1 MAFVAFLQL
10 GHAKQATQQAIEAK
24 INSQVDAQLA
34 QMPLA
39 QKIAYLRDFMYK
51 DAKLPT
57 IGFAEAL
64 HGVVGTVLYGPAKQI
79 ATTSFGQVIGMGET
93 WDPELI
99 QRAGRVTGYEAR
111 YITQSKKYNRTML
124 ALWAPNADLARDPR
138 WGRTEESYG
147 EDPFLAGTMSAA
159 YVRGIQGDNPRYWLA
174 ASLVK
179 HFLANSNETA
189 RGGSSS
195 NFGERLF
202 YEYYSVP
209 FRMAFADGGSR
220 SFMASYN
227 AWNGVPM
234 TVNPILKTVVRDQ
247 WHVDGIVSTDAGAI
261 ENLVSLH
268 KYAATMEDAYV
279 ACVKAGVNQLLPVK
293 MDPTDYIAMAVKD
306 GKLTEADLDA
316 AIRGKIRT
324 TIRLGLLDPPAS
336 VPYSQIGREGE
347 PEPWTLPAQKE
358 LARRVVEESVVLLK
372 NEDAFLPLNKNKVK
386 NIAVIGPDADKVQ
399 TGGLYDGVLS
409 YAVTPLDGIRQHAGS
424 DAHVTFSPDNSNGV
438 AVEAAKKAD
447 VAIVVVG
454 NKPFCGDKE
463 MFGQFSENASSKPCS
478 DPGWGREGRDR
489 ESLDLTEESL
499 VKSVYAANPHTVL
512 VLVSGFPFAVNWSQE
527 HVPTILHIAHASQEQ
542 GNGLAEVLFG
552 EYNPAGR
559 VTQTWPTSLSQLPP
573 MMDYDI
579 THGRTYMYFTGKP
592 LYAFGHGLSY
602 TTFSYSNLKTVLPGT
617 STDGTI
623 LVTLEVKNSG
633 QLAGDEV
640 VQIYVS
646 HKSSQVLRPILEL
659 KAFRRISLAAG
670 ATRTVQFNIP
680 VQSLAYWDETS
691 HAFRVETDN
700 LQIGAGSASDDI
712 RLRSTVTVVSASS
725 REGVK

>member
-1 MAFVAFLQL
+1 
-10 GHAKQATQQAIEAK
+10 
-24 INSQVDAQLA
+24 
-34 QMPLA
+34 
-39 QKIAYLRDFMYK
+39 
-51 DAKLPT
+51 
-57 IGFAEAL
+57 
-64 HGVVGTVLYGPAKQI
+64 
-79 ATTSFGQVIGMGET
+79 
-93 WDPELI
+93 
-99 QRAGRVTGYEAR
+99 
-111 YITQSKKYNRTML
+111 
-124 ALWAPNADLARDPR
+124 
-138 WGRTEESYG
+138 
-147 EDPFLAGTMSAA
+147 
-159 YVRGIQGDNPRYWLA
+159 
-174 ASLVK
+174 
-179 HFLANSNETA
+179 
-189 RGGSSS
+189 
-195 NFGERLF
+195 
-202 YEYYSVP
+202 
-209 FRMAFADGGSR
+209 
-220 SFMASYN
+220 
-227 AWNGVPM
+227 
-234 TVNPILKTVVRDQ
+234 
-247 WHVDGIVSTDAGAI
+247 
-261 ENLVSLH
+261 
-268 KYAATMEDAYV
+268 
-279 ACVKAGVNQLLPVK
+279 
-293 MDPTDYIAMAVKD
+293 
-306 GKLTEADLDA
+306 
-316 AIRGKIRT
+316 
-324 TIRLGLLDPPAS
+324 
-336 VPYSQIGREGE
+336 
-347 PEPWTLPAQKE
+347 
-358 LARRVVEESVVLLK
+358 
-372 NEDAFLPLNKNKVK
+372 LNKNKVK